1 MMKKG
6 IYQTKEALMLPS
18 EREQVI
24 LDYLAKHQTVSTARL
39 CEVTGVSIAT
49 VRRDL
54 NSLHRRGLLEKT
66 HGGARY
72 LPPPTAAVPPALPH
86 QNDPA
91 FADKDAIARTAAG
104 FIYPGDIVFLGAG
117 KTCTLIAHHIR
128 EKKNITIVTTNLNVV
143 FELASSGNSMLLLGG
158 DIHVGSNYVET
169 LGEYTL
175 EEMHGLYFDKVF
187 FTVNGVDMVN
197 GYSIVSRSQL
207 PLYHYLL
214 KNCKSPYVVVNSAKF
229 HHRAFTQLC
238 SLQEIPHVILNPQ
251 TPSVYLDYYQ
261 EHHITVHYST
271 EAKG

>member
-1 MMKKG
+1 
-6 IYQTKEALMLPS
+6 MLPS

-24 LDYLAKHQTVSTARL
+24 LDYLTKHQTVSTARL

-187 FTVNGVDMVN
+187 L
-197 GYSIVSRSQL
+197 YSKWSRHGQRLFHCQPFPASPL
-207 PLYHYLL
+207 PLSAEELQIPLRGCKFCQISPPGLYPALQPSGDPPCDPESPDPVCLPGLL
-214 KNCKSPYVVVNSAKF
+214 PGTP
-229 HHRAFTQLC
+229 HHG
-238 SLQEIPHVILNPQ
+238 SLFYGGKRLNP
-251 TPSVYLDYYQ
+251 
-261 EHHITVHYST
+261 
-271 EAKG
+271 